1 MKPTNVPQFISELGA
16 GVVEEKLAH
25 MISEVAT
32 QVVALDK
39 MGEITL
45 NIKLKKLGDSDQLK
59 VEHKLA
65 YKRPKKRGSIS
76 EDDTQESMM
85 FGNRGLIPSFRG
97 SFDKRLL
104 TFKSFAPSQSH
115 PSRVQLSCRS
125 FFISC

>member
-85 FGNRGLIPSFRG
+85 WVNEGGNVTQFPENQLDMIGKG
-97 SFDKRLL
+97 E
-104 TFKSFAPSQSH
+104 
-115 PSRVQLSCRS
+115 VQHAD
-125 FFISC
+125 